1 MGIDGNGDGVDILGV
16 IFGLFFDVLGY
27 FLIFLCFIELML
39 RLAISVVGVR
49 LCLEYLFVG
58 ILEVEVGRG

>member
-39 RLAISVVGVR
+39 RLA
-49 LCLEYLFVG
+49 
-58 ILEVEVGRG
+58 